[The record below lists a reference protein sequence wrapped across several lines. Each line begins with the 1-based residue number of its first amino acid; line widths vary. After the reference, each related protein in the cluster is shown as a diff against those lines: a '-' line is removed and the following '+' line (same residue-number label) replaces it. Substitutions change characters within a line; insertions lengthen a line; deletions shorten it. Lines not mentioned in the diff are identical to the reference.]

1 MKTKNNLRK
10 CKFLTIYIINIFN
23 SRIPILKACFINVVL
38 TFESKNVIFL
48 PIINKLNKK
57 QK

>member
-1 MKTKNNLRK
+1 MVV
-10 CKFLTIYIINIFN
+10 
-23 SRIPILKACFINVVL
+23 LKKYFINVGL
-38 TFESKNVIFL
+38 NFESKNVIFL